1 MVIANDKKLDRA
13 DIKSTRTTLS
23 IDNDVLLAV
32 RQQAGITGESLG
44 KTISS
49 IVRASITERGDNP
62 RFRNGIK
69 LFPKRPGT
77 VPVTME
83 HVNKLRD
90 ESA

>member
-1 MVIANDKKLDRA
+1 M
-13 DIKSTRTTLS
+13 S
-23 IDNDVLLAV
+23 IDDDVLLAV
-32 RQQAGITGESLG
+32 RQQASITGESLG
-44 KTISS
+44 KTISN
-49 IVRASITERGDNP
+49 ILRASITERDDNP